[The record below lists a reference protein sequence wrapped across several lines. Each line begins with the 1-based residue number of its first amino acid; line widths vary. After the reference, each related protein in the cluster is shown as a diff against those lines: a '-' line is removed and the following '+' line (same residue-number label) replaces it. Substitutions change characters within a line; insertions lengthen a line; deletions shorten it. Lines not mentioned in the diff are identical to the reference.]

1 MKKVLSQAD
10 SGKDSHHRMKR
21 IAQKKHRRNQNL
33 KRIWISLLILASYG
47 AWQSNL
53 SISSAC
59 AIQSQ
64 LVVIQLFKVVL
75 AVVFYLQPPNAFLTS
90 EIGEVNG
97 LFPFAFLAPGVE
109 MALHVCVHTS
119 YHIVADRTS
128 YVSHRQPLYF
138 KGRPRYFIFDLLGQV
153 RITSCHS
160 LLNNHIRHL
169 HPSWSF

>member
-1 MKKVLSQAD
+1 MHRHTTFFLPLAAQVHLRYGVPHSPQIR
-10 SGKDSHHRMKR
+10 KDSHHRMKWK
-21 IAQKKHRRNQNL
+21 AQKKHRRNQNL

-64 LVVIQLFKVVL
+64 LVVIQFFKIVL

-97 LFPFAFLAPGVE
+97 LFPFAFPAPGVE
-109 MALHVCVHTS
+109 MALPLQSLSSFLRSCIS
-119 YHIVADRTS
+119 S
-128 YVSHRQPLYF
+128 KQPPLKPIPNGPVKIYAQIYLQA
-138 KGRPRYFIFDLLGQV
+138 PAE
-153 RITSCHS
+153 
-160 LLNNHIRHL
+160 
-169 HPSWSF
+169 